1 MEPDSSSGCRSLQ
14 AREAAI
20 ATALSFETLHV
31 SSVAI
36 DGRAVLIEGESGA
49 GKSDLALRLID
60 RGATLISDD
69 YTLLQRAGRELIASP
84 PATIAGQIE
93 VRGLGI
99 LKMRHIEKIP
109 VALLIRLTD
118 APARMPLADEVRRI
132 AGLDVREVA
141 VDPRSASA
149 AIKVELALQHL
160 VGAKA

>member
-1 MEPDSSSGCRSLQ
+1 VGPDSSSGCRSLQ

-60 RGATLISDD
+60 RGAALISDD
-69 YTLLQRAGRELIASP
+69 YTLLQRAGRDLIASP
-84 PATIAGQIE
+84 PDTIAGKIE
-93 VRGLGI
+93 VRGLGV
-99 LKMRHIEKIP
+99 LQMLHVEKIP

-118 APARMPLADEVRRI
+118 APERLPLADEVRRI
-132 AGLDVREVA
+132 AGLDIREVA
-141 VDPRSASA
+141 VDPHTASA
-149 AIKVELALQHL
+149 PIKVELALRHL

>member
-1 MEPDSSSGCRSLQ
+1 MGPDSSSGYRSLQ

-20 ATALSFETLHV
+20 ATGLSFETLHV

-69 YTLLQRAGRELIASP
+69 YTLLQRAGGELIASP
-84 PATIAGQIE
+84 PDTIAGKIE
-93 VRGLGI
+93 VRGLGLI
-99 LKMRHIEKIP
+99 ETPYVEKIP

-118 APARMPLADEVRRI
+118 APERLPLADDVRRI
-132 AGLDVREVA
+132 AGLDIREVA
-141 VDPRSASA
+141 VDSRTASA
-149 AIKVELALQHL
+149 PIKVELALRHL

>member
-1 MEPDSSSGCRSLQ
+1 VGPDSSSGCRSLQ

-20 ATALSFETLHV
+20 ATGLSFETLHV

-69 YTLLQRAGRELIASP
+69 YTLLQRAGGELIASP
-84 PATIAGQIE
+84 PDTIAGKIE
-93 VRGLGI
+93 VRGLG
-99 LKMRHIEKIP
+99 LLETAYVEKIP

-118 APARMPLADEVRRI
+118 APERLPLADDVRRI
-132 AGLDVREVA
+132 AGLDIREVA
-141 VDPRSASA
+141 VDSRTASA
-149 AIKVELALQHL
+149 PIKVELALRHL
-160 VGAKA
+160 VSTKA

>member
-1 MEPDSSSGCRSLQ
+1 VGPDSSSGYRSLQ

-20 ATALSFETLHV
+20 ATGLSFETLHV

-69 YTLLQRAGRELIASP
+69 YTLLQRAGGELIASP
-84 PATIAGQIE
+84 PDTIAGKIE
-93 VRGLGI
+93 VRGLG
-99 LKMRHIEKIP
+99 LLETPYVEKIP

-118 APARMPLADEVRRI
+118 APERLPLADDVRRI
-132 AGLDVREVA
+132 AGLDIREVA
-141 VDPRSASA
+141 VDSRTASA
-149 AIKVELALQHL
+149 PIKVELALRQL
-160 VGAKA
+160 VGAQA

>member
-1 MEPDSSSGCRSLQ
+1 MGPDSSSGYRSLQ

-20 ATALSFETLHV
+20 ATGLSFETLHV

-69 YTLLQRAGRELIASP
+69 YTLLQRAGGELIASP
-84 PATIAGQIE
+84 PDTIAGKIE
-93 VRGLGI
+93 VRGLG
-99 LKMRHIEKIP
+99 LLETPYVERIP

-118 APARMPLADEVRRI
+118 APERLPLADDVRRI
-132 AGLDVREVA
+132 AGLDIREVA
-141 VDPRSASA
+141 VDSRTASA
-149 AIKVELALQHL
+149 PIKVELALRQL
-160 VGAKA
+160 VGAQA